1 MNEDRPKIKLE
12 DWHKLATEKFGENA
26 RHWKFVCP
34 VCHTPQTAQDFIN
47 AGVPEEDAKTSIAV
61 ECIGR
66 WLREKQMAFDNR
78 KGKIKKGQPCNYAG
92 YGLFKLNPVPVEFED
107 GKVFNAFDFYED
119 VK

>member
-1 MNEDRPKIKLE
+1 MSEARPNILLK
-12 DWHKLATEKFGENA
+12 DWHKMASDRFGENA
-26 RHWKFVCP
+26 RNWRFICP
-34 VCHTPQTAQDFIN
+34 ICKTPQSAQDFID
-47 AGVPEEDAKTSIAV
+47 AGVDEETAKTSIAV

-66 WLREKQMAFDNR
+66 FLPEKQKAIGE
-78 KGKIKKGQPCNYAG
+78 KKIIKGQPCNYAG